1 MTQYIAVLVILI
13 ATIGYATWRVRQL
26 WISKSDLCAGCDG
39 CALKPQKKQ
48 DCDKKT
54 NKKFGKS
61 K

>member
-1 MTQYIAVLVILI
+1 MTQYVAVLLI
-13 ATIGYATWRVRQL
+13 VAVAVGYAVWRVRQL
-26 WISKSDLCAGCDG
+26 WLGKSNPCAGCDG

-54 NKKFGKS
+54 NKKFGQS